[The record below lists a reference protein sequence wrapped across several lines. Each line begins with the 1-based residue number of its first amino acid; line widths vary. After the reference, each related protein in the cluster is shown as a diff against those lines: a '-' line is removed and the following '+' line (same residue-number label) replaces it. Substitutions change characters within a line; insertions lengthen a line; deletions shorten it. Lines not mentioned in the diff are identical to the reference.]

1 MGYEIA
7 GVVAR
12 AGLLAAAAREL
23 PMAVPAPLRQGFALL
38 PMTDELFDAVTDD
51 GTAGA
56 GRFGFWKFP
65 SGFDRTLLAWS
76 EGGPL
81 AYIEAEFFGGV
92 GSQRAAVWSA
102 GELILGPI
110 AVKEREA
117 FAEAGSPISQALRA
131 LGAAAGDGADE
142 FDAVGLNA
150 HRHID
155 DWL

>member
-38 PMTDELFDAVTDD
+38 PMTDELFDAVTD
-51 GTAGA
+51 
-56 GRFGFWKFP
+56 
-65 SGFDRTLLAWS
+65 
-76 EGGPL
+76 GG
-81 AYIEAEFFGGV
+81 G
-92 GSQRAAVWSA
+92 
-102 GELILGPI
+102 
-110 AVKEREA
+110 
-117 FAEAGSPISQALRA
+117 
-131 LGAAAGDGADE
+131 GADE

-150 HRHID
+150 HQHID